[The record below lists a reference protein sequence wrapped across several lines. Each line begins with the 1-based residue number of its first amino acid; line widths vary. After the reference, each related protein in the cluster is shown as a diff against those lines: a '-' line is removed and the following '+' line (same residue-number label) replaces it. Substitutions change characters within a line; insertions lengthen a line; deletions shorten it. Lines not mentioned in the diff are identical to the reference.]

1 MMRITEILAG
11 WWKKSAQRPFFVLFL
26 FSFIFLAGAVVETS
40 HLLVPHNF
48 IMFVESKSNQGPNSR
63 HKVHRVG
70 VACFPVL
77 SFYLALFAG
86 FWLMC
91 EDSARSKD
99 FACSKDFAGSKED
112 IKLKY
117 INKDLDC
124 VNLLIIFFSNIYITA
139 TFTSL
144 EWRKKSIDCQI
155 IFL

>member
-1 MMRITEILAG
+1 MTKLCAG
-11 WWKKSAQRPFFVLFL
+11 TCFCFVLFL

-40 HLLVPHNF
+40 HILVPHNF
-48 IMFVESKSNQGPNSR
+48 IMFVESKSNQGPWVWGYGVINSR
-63 HKVHRVG
+63 HKLHCGG

-77 SFYLALFAG
+77 SFYLALFAQ
-86 FWLMC
+86 FWLMR

-117 INKDLDC
+117 ISKDLDC
-124 VNLLIIFFSNIYITA
+124 VNLLIIFFSNIYMTA